1 MYSGGD
7 SQTKIVFY
15 FIKYNARLLAER
27 EKLTSLEKSLIVRDT
42 DPDVIHKFSE
52 EEKDVLAKLKAK
64 YGDFIVDYAD
74 LEVEGTDNAERI
86 DIEAFKRAGFVNYY
100 NENPF
105 EEG

>member
-1 MYSGGD
+1 MRR
-7 SQTKIVFY
+7 VFT
-15 FIKYNARLLAER
+15 FIKYNAKLLAER

-42 DPDVIHKFSE
+42 DPDVIHRFTPK
-52 EEKDVLAKLKAK
+52 EKEVLAKLKAK

-74 LEVEGTDNAERI
+74 VEIEGTDNAERI
-86 DIEAFKRAGFVNYY
+86 VIEAFKRAGFVNYY